1 MREQTGAEA
10 LRDTVG
16 ATAGITEAGEVG
28 AQDNQKPGDAE
39 GAENH
44 GIVYRADGRRRV

>member
-16 ATAGITEAGEVG
+16 ATAGITEAEGDAAAG
-28 AQDNQKPGDAE
+28 DQKPGDAE